1 MLKEL
6 RIALLGAPLALL
18 LTACASTPELG
29 PEDLTPATQVVE
41 KLGDSPPAALAGRF
55 ELLGEDDPE
64 LVEAIQKFRETG
76 DAPVVKK
83 PGFTRFPYGE
93 RQPILYCKPL
103 RVCEIQLEPG
113 ETVMNVAL
121 GDSERWISSKMES
134 GPPERRVPH
143 VVVKP
148 TEYDITTNLV
158 ITTDRRVYYLGLVST
173 TEEKGGY
180 FRSVRFYY
188 PQETVQRWADAA
200 AAAEEE
206 VRRERDRTVA
216 RLPLV
221 DPESLHFGY
230 RIRGDRVSWRPI
242 QAFDDGTRV
251 FIQMPERMRSTEAPA
266 LFVLTDGDEQ
276 TLVNYR
282 VRGGYYVV
290 DRLFSKAALVVGV
303 GGKQKRV
310 TVTRTHDPVSARR

>member
-1 MLKEL
+1 MLTEL
-6 RIALLGAPLALL
+6 RVAHFSVPLTLL
-18 LTACASTPELG
+18 LAGCASIPALG
-29 PEDLTPATQVVE
+29 PEDFTPATQVAE
-41 KLGDSPPAALAGRF
+41 ESADPLPTIPAGKF

-64 LVEAIQKFRETG
+64 LVEAIEKFRETG
-76 DAPVVKK
+76 NAPVVRK
-83 PGFTRFPYGE
+83 PGFTRFPFGE

-113 ETVMNVAL
+113 ETVMNLAL

-134 GPPERRVPH
+134 GPPESRVSH
-143 VVVKP
+143 VIVKP
-148 TEYDITTNLV
+148 TDYDITTNLI
-158 ITTDRRVYYLGLVST
+158 ITTDRRIYYLGLVST
-173 TEEKGGY
+173 KEEKGGY

-188 PQETVQRWADAA
+188 PQQTVQRWSDAA
-200 AAAEEE
+200 AAAQDSA
-206 VRRERDRTVA
+206 RRERDRTVA

-221 DPESLHFGY
+221 DPHGLHFGY
-230 RIRGDRVSWRPI
+230 RIAGDRVSWRPI

-266 LFVLTDGDEQ
+266 LFVVTDDNEQ
-276 TLVNYR
+276 ALVNYR

-303 GGKQKRV
+303 GGRQKRV
-310 TVTRTHDPVSARR
+310 TVTRTRGPVGARR

>member
-1 MLKEL
+1 MIKEL
-6 RIALLGAPLALL
+6 RVALFGAPLTLL
-18 LTACASTPELG
+18 LAGCVSIPEFG
-29 PEDLTPATQVVE
+29 AETFTPATQVAEEAVDP
-41 KLGDSPPAALAGRF
+41 LPTVPAGDF

-64 LVEAIQKFRETG
+64 LVEAIEKFRETG
-76 DAPVVKK
+76 NAPVVKK
-83 PGFTRFPYGE
+83 PGFTRFPFGE

-113 ETVMNVAL
+113 ETVMNLAL

-134 GPPERRVPH
+134 GPPEGRIPH
-143 VVVKP
+143 VIVKP
-148 TEYDITTNLV
+148 TDYDLTTNLI

-188 PQETVQRWADAA
+188 PQQTVQRWSDAA
-200 AAAEEE
+200 AATQESA
-206 VRRERDRTVA
+206 RRERDRTVA

-221 DPESLHFGY
+221 DPQELHFGY
-230 RIRGDRVSWRPI
+230 RIAGDRVSWRPI

-251 FIQMPERMRSTEAPA
+251 FIQMPESMRSTEAPA
-266 LFVLTDGDEQ
+266 LFVLTDDDEQ
-276 TLVNYR
+276 ALVNYR

-310 TVTRTHDPVSARR
+310 TVIRTRGPVSARR

>member
-1 MLKEL
+1 M
-6 RIALLGAPLALL
+6 ALFGVPLPLL
-18 LTACASTPELG
+18 LAGCASTPELG
-29 PEDLTPATQVVE
+29 PEDFTPATQVAE
-41 KLGDSPPAALAGRF
+41 EGGDSSPTISAGNF

-64 LVEAIQKFRETG
+64 LVEAIQRFRETG
-76 DAPVVKK
+76 NAPVVKK

-113 ETVMNVAL
+113 ETVMNLAL

-134 GPPERRVPH
+134 GPPEKRIPH
-143 VVVKP
+143 VIVKP
-148 TEYDITTNLV
+148 TDYEITTNLI

-173 TEEKGGY
+173 MEEQGGY

-188 PQETVQRWADAA
+188 PQETVQRWTDAA
-200 AAAEEE
+200 TAAKE
-206 VRRERDRTVA
+206 VARRERDRTVA

-221 DPESLHFGY
+221 DPEGLHFGY
-230 RIRGDRVSWRPI
+230 RIAGDRVAWRPI

-251 FIQMPERMRSTEAPA
+251 FIQMPESMRSTEAPA

-276 TLVNYR
+276 ALVNYR
-282 VRGGYYVV
+282 VRGSYYVV

-310 TVTRTHDPVSARR
+310 TVTRTRDPVTAHR